1 MLQAVR
7 RCVGAADDADAKE
20 VAELCLVADRLS
32 APASPLD
39 VSPAVLAAL
48 QAWWGKRMPA
58 TTPLSDQT
66 YLAVAEK

>member
-7 RCVGAADDADAKE
+7 RCVGVADGAAVKE
-20 VAELCLVADRLS
+20 VAELCLVAERLS

-39 VSPAVLAAL
+39 VPPAVLAAL
-48 QAWWGKRMPA
+48 QAWWGKRMPPSA
-58 TTPLSDQT
+58 LPDHT

>member
-7 RCVGAADDADAKE
+7 RCVGAAGDAEARE
-20 VAELCLVADRLS
+20 VASLCLVAERLS

-39 VSPAVLAAL
+39 VPPAVLAAL
-48 QAWWGKRMPA
+48 QAWWARRMPPSA
-58 TTPLSDQT
+58 LPDDT